1 MSAIHVSGM
10 RISKIKTGKYPDGI
24 PKTFDQREV
33 INQFAGR
40 CWLVTGGHES
50 GNYKIKLKGR
60 RSQ

>member
-1 MSAIHVSGM
+1 MSAIHVSGIQNS
-10 RISKIKTGKYPDGI
+10 RIETGNYPDGI
-24 PKTFDQREV
+24 PETFDQREV

-40 CWLVTGGHES
+40 FRLVTGGHES